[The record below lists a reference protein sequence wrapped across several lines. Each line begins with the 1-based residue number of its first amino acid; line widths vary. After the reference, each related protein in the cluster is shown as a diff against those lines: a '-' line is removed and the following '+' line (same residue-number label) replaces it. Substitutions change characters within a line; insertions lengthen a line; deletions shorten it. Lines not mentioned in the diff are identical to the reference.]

1 MDDNNSDNNTVTY
14 EWANNPAAKMARI
27 IHYTQVDMTTDVLQI
42 PGGRRLRN
50 DEDLLRHTRTIIDTI
65 RNINQTAVGRVAIA
79 LIEQLFDV
87 PTIAMGI
94 REHLPVAT
102 ITYFTSPD
110 CPDIHFLPEI
120 LCRIFR
126 PCLYHED
133 RLGDAEID
141 AEMNALGLYTY
152 RQITIATYPDIAR
165 DLGLL

>member
-1 MDDNNSDNNTVTY
+1 MNDNNSDNNTVTY
-14 EWANNPAAKMARI
+14 KWANNPATKMARI
-27 IHYTQVDMTTDVLQI
+27 IHYTQVDMTTNVLPI
-42 PGGRRLRN
+42 PGGRRLW
-50 DEDLLRHTRTIIDTI
+50 DDKDLLKHTRTIIDAI
-65 RNINQTAVGRVAIA
+65 RNINHTAVGRVTIA
-79 LIEQLFDV
+79 LIEQLFDI

-94 REHLPVAT
+94 CKHLPVAT

-120 LCRIFR
+120 LCRIFH

-133 RLGDAEID
+133 QLGDAEID

-165 DLGLL
+165 DVGLL